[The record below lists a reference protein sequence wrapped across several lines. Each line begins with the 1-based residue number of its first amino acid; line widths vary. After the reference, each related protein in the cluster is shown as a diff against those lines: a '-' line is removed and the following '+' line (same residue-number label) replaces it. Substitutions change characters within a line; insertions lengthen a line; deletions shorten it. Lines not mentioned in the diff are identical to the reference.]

1 MESSTLYP
9 PNLVFGLTIPWTA
22 EWRTASTRGPGA
34 VVYNPSRNSSP
45 SPFKAGQRDRWMT
58 REEYPAAIWE
68 HLCLLH
74 VLSGWNSLG
83 MTLRNPSLSQH
94 LRNVAYP
101 VSNSLLAGPT
111 DQLKIIWR
119 PPIFNFIILDLK
131 SRIRQHHAYGDIKWI
146 WHAVGYMISRLQTA
160 TKVMTL

>member
-1 MESSTLYP
+1 MHSLQAWWFKTRKDLGQLQRP
-9 PNLVFGLTIPWTA
+9 FNGRGHRGA
-22 EWRTASTRGPGA
+22 EGRQHWCSLNT
-34 VVYNPSRNSSP
+34 
-45 SPFKAGQRDRWMT
+45 PFKAGLRDRWMT

-68 HLCLLH
+68 HLCLIH

-101 VSNSLLAGPT
+101 VSNSLLAGHT